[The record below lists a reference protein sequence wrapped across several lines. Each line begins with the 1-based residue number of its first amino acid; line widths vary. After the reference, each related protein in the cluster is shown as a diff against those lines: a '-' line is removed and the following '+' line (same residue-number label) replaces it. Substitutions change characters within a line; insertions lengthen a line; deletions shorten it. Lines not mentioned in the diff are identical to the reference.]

1 MCECIKTISR
11 APPHFFSSFISALVV
26 TMAAGWPHTGVSGEP
41 LTAAAPGISS
51 FLPWGFLSCCG
62 SLLSHSSPCANLE
75 WDSLTTSE
83 YGIREINAPWFGI
96 TGRQFQGP
104 FLCSQQD
111 RVPIIHSYHQFINHW
126 ISFLAFLV
134 YSLNPPPIRI
144 MSPDEPPRVN
154 PGFRLC
160 FLERPRLSHRASW
173 TLDKN
178 AQHSHQ
184 LYQFPAF

>member
-1 MCECIKTISR
+1 MYQNHFSRPTPLFLTLHFCSGRDNGSWLAAHRCIWR
-11 APPHFFSSFISALVV
+11 ASH
-26 TMAAGWPHTGVSGEP
+26 
-41 LTAAAPGISS
+41 AAAPGISS

-75 WDSLTTSE
+75 WDGLTTSE

-111 RVPIIHSYHQFINHW
+111 RVPIIHSFHQFINHW

-144 MSPDEPPRVN
+144 MSPDEPPHVN